1 MTSVPSPRQRVR
13 ESHPVNSQILI
24 DAIVRQTMV
33 LIAQL
38 STADGVRSPLSH
50 IADEVFVGLV
60 RELERQ
66 KVGKKVIA
74 DMFGLVLR
82 SYQQKV
88 QRVTESATARG
99 ITLWSALHSFLV
111 ERESASRAELLQQFK
126 HDEEAKVR
134 SILNDLVES
143 GLVRRTG
150 SGKEARYR
158 AANAEELGE
167 LGTNEAGD
175 LEESNAA
182 LVWVHLYPASPIS
195 AEKLAALVP
204 LSPAAL
210 KAALEKLVDDGRIRV
225 QNRTEGVYYATDHCL
240 IPVGQAAGWEAAV
253 VDHHRAVLKA
263 LAAKA
268 VAGKHVS
275 AAADEIGGT
284 TLCFDLWPG
293 HPREREVRQL
303 LATVRRQLVSLWDE
317 VATYNRTHPEAATY
331 SVSFYCGQN
340 VTDGTEE

>member
-1 MTSVPSPRQRVR
+1 M
-13 ESHPVNSQILI
+13 NAQILI

-38 STADGVRSPLSH
+38 STAAGVRSPLSH
-50 IADEVFVGLV
+50 VADEVFVGLV
-60 RELERQ
+60 KELERQ
-66 KVGKKVIA
+66 KLGKKVIA

-88 QRVTESATARG
+88 HRLSESVTARG
-99 ITLWSALHSFLV
+99 VTLWGALHGFLA
-111 ERESASRAELLQQFK
+111 ERESASRAEVLQHFR

-150 SGKEARYR
+150 SGKQARYR
-158 AANAEELGE
+158 VASAEELEE
-167 LGTNEAGD
+167 LGASTSSAQDVVET
-175 LEESNAA
+175 NAA

-195 AEKLAALVP
+195 RQRLAAIVP
-204 LSPAAL
+204 LSEPALSTAI
-210 KAALEKLVDDGRIRV
+210 ERLVSDKRIEVESRADGI
-225 QNRTEGVYYATDHCL
+225 YYATDRCL
-240 IPVGQAAGWEAAV
+240 IPIGQAAGWEAAV
-253 VDHHRAVLKA
+253 VDHHRTVLKA

-268 VAGKHVS
+268 VGGKHVS

-284 TLCFDLWPG
+284 TLNFALYPG

-303 LATVRRQLVSLWDE
+303 LATVRRQVASLWDE
-317 VATYNRTHPEAATY
+317 VATYNQTHRVSSTY

-340 VTDGTEE
+340 VTDEEGE

>member
-1 MTSVPSPRQRVR
+1 MNAQV
-13 ESHPVNSQILI
+13 LI

-50 IADEVFVGLV
+50 VADEVFVGLV

-66 KVGKKVIA
+66 NLGKKVIA
-74 DMFGLVLR
+74 DMFGLALR

-88 QRVTESATARG
+88 QRLSESATARG
-99 ITLWSALHSFLV
+99 VTLWGAMHAMLA
-111 ERESASRAELLQQFK
+111 ERGSSSRGEILSHFK
-126 HDEEAKVR
+126 HDEEATVR

-143 GLVRRTG
+143 GLVRR
-150 SGKEARYR
+150 SGRGKDTRYR
-158 AANAEELGE
+158 VATSEELEEIGASD
-167 LGTNEAGD
+167 AGD
-175 LEESNAA
+175 SAATNAA
-182 LVWVHLYPASPIS
+182 LVWVHLYPASPMKK
-195 AEKLAALVP
+195 EELARLVP
-204 LSPAAL
+204 LPESAFEAAVDR
-210 KAALEKLVDDGRIRV
+210 LVQDDRIRV
-225 QNRTEGVYYATDHCL
+225 ENRHDGSYCVTERCL

-268 VAGKHVS
+268 VGGQHVS

-284 TLCFDLWPG
+284 TLSFDLWPG

-303 LATVRRQLVSLWDE
+303 LATVRRQVVSLWDE
-317 VATYNRTHPEAATY
+317 VVAYNQEHRPEETY
-331 SVSFYCGQN
+331 SVTFYCGQN
-340 VTDGTEE
+340 LIEEEKQ